1 MFANPNHP
9 TVEYHYRPDGTRP
22 YSHCEDRDLFR
33 VINVEGDCVYYLRKL
48 TDVFRVA
55 LTAVGMTIDQ
65 ATGFLEKVMDGPWD
79 NLEGEANCLL
89 GLKDFLFDEAVQVK
103 SSKYKML
110 ERILLYGT
118 FETIDSK
125 LYRVSQRI
133 LDQRYPMKLSI
144 LGLRI
149 CAALL
154 DQGLADRQDL
164 ERMVHHLR
172 RLPGQP
178 PANLPPP
185 AVVSP
190 PSSPAPQ
197 TPASPPTAGDGRS
210 LTSAIDLSP

>member
-1 MFANPNHP
+1 MAAPHIA
-9 TVEYHYRPDGTRP
+9 
-22 YSHCEDRDLFR
+22 S
-33 VINVEGDCVYYLRKL
+33 LRL
-48 TDVFRVA
+48 RGV
-55 LTAVGMTIDQ
+55 
-65 ATGFLEKVMDGPWD
+65 
-79 NLEGEANCLL
+79 
-89 GLKDFLFDEAVQVK
+89 
-103 SSKYKML
+103 
-110 ERILLYGT
+110 
-118 FETIDSK
+118 
-125 LYRVSQRI
+125 
-133 LDQRYPMKLSI
+133 KLSG